1 MTEDTLIGGRFMN
14 KEYKEYVEILK
25 QFIRLYRDAKDK
37 EAFIT
42 MWEET
47 LSVPG
52 EEPYT
57 LEDAY
62 NEAYGSALAQ
72 L

>member
-1 MTEDTLIGGRFMN
+1 MN
-14 KEYKEYVEILK
+14 KECVEILK
-25 QFIRLYRDAKDK
+25 QFIKLYRNAKDR

-47 LSVPG
+47 LSVPN

-62 NEAYGSALAQ
+62 NEAYGMALVQ

>member
-1 MTEDTLIGGRFMN
+1 MKGSNFMN
-14 KEYKEYVEILK
+14 KECVEVLR
-25 QFIRLYRDAKDK
+25 QFIKLYRSAKDK

-47 LSVPG
+47 LSVPDDK
-52 EEPYT
+52 PYT

>member
-1 MTEDTLIGGRFMN
+1 MIKDTLIEGDFMN
-14 KEYKEYVEILK
+14 RECVEILK
-25 QFIRLYRDAKDK
+25 QFIKLYKNAKDK

-47 LSVPG
+47 LSVPDDK
-52 EEPYT
+52 PYT

-62 NEAYGSALAQ
+62 NEAYGMALAQ

>member
-1 MTEDTLIGGRFMN
+1 MN
-14 KEYKEYVEILK
+14 KEIVEILK
-25 QFIRLYRDAKDK
+25 QFIKLYKNAKDK

-47 LSVPG
+47 LSVPDDK
-52 EEPYT
+52 PYT
-57 LEDAY
+57 LEDAH
-62 NEAYGSALAQ
+62 NEAYGMALTQ